1 MARIELKDVLAGN
14 KLLQRH
20 EPTEVEYNQFVN
32 AFGDL
37 KSKMAEAETEL
48 EDVHEDYI
56 IEFLKKSFYQSTN
69 EIKGK
74 KPIDLAIFSDAKGK
88 GNVQVIIEAKR
99 VAKTNEFPTFE
110 NINVKALQETVLYF
124 MRESV
129 SKNNNEIRRIVITN
143 AKEWYIFDAQDFER
157 FFVRGNKKFKKKFED
172 FEKGVLSITTT
183 DEFYPKIAEP
193 AIEEVKD
200 KLDYIYFD
208 ISKITNEKD
217 LLIVYKILSPYYLLK
232 KPCATDSN
240 ILNKDFYNE
249 LLYII
254 GLREIEINN
263 KKVIGQLPEKE
274 RERGSLLENTITQL
288 SYKKNPFNLFE
299 RAIQLVIVWVNRILF
314 LKLLEA
320 QLIKWNDGD
329 ESYKFLTP
337 EKLKEYDTLQKLFF
351 GVLARQ
357 PDERDDEL
365 TKDFQNI
372 PYLNS
377 SLFEHTEELSISELA
392 DDVPITV
399 YDGTVLNVKKDE
411 KMKPLEYMLRFLD
424 AYDFGAVKSENG
436 RRKENKTLIN
446 ASVLGLIFEKINGYK
461 DGSFFTPGTITQ
473 YMCRETIGRAVV
485 QKFNIVKE
493 WDCKTLSEVKN
504 KCAAEKITIE
514 ERNKIIDSITVCDP
528 AVGSGHFLVSALN
541 ELIYIKFELNA
552 LCLTN
557 GNLLDGELE
566 IENDELIVTRNDR
579 RIFAYNPNDKY
590 SQMIQ
595 ETLFNEKRK
604 IIENCLFG
612 VDINPNSVNI
622 CRLRLWI
629 ELLKNAYYYINKKG
643 NRTLETL
650 PNIDINIKCGNSLV
664 SRYDIGVD
672 ISKAQ
677 KKKELADYKNKVLEY
692 KDAPNKIVKHE
703 LEEIIEQ
710 LKGKFQESVKQNSD
724 GYNKYQKARRD
735 LSDLESPR
743 LFEPTKKEKKE
754 IDERIKCLKRK
765 IAEYEENQKNS
776 IFENAMEWRWEFPEV
791 LDTDGN
797 FKGFDVVIG
806 NPPYI
811 YNRDMDGSKRTSK
824 GEESD
829 DFYISFIKRGDSLL
843 AANGYLAY
851 ITPNTYFT
859 NISKSDFRKWLLEK
873 KGLNFTYS
881 GFCFEDAYVETEIV
895 LFNKKSENDSSIH
908 FHHIGQDDEYSCLNS
923 VFLSNYKCRIFLPN
937 ETNLSLYNKIIR
949 PLVSVYN
956 NYENAIL
963 GTDACRDLVSNDL
976 KNSRVLP
983 IGAFCEGAQGLV
995 TGNNSKYLIK
1005 ICDSVAEEEKIA
1017 NELLQ
1022 KFNSITREVV
1032 SYEHFV
1038 NNRNAFYERCETL
1051 KIVKANPVLFGKFF
1065 IYKTTARQNVR
1076 KYNNLSENEKQNGG
1090 EKGCYVEY
1098 FRGNKDGYT
1107 YYVPANTC
1115 IDWCSESLKELRDG
1129 EKTNSRWQG
1138 EKYFNS
1144 TGFAWVDYFT
1154 DKIKAYC
1161 VESGPYSKD
1170 VVKLHSTITYIP
1182 DKYIVAI
1189 LNSKLI
1195 SYLCN
1200 NFITATHTLQINDGR
1215 LIPIALPNQEQLNS
1229 VITIVDQILAD
1240 KKQNPQAVSDS
1251 EHELDL
1257 LVYHL
1262 YGLTFDEVKLIDE
1275 TVTEEEFAAV
1285 E

>member
-1 MARIELKDVLAGN
+1 MARIELKDALTSN

-20 EPTEVEYNQFVN
+20 EPTEFEYNQFVK
-32 AFGDL
+32 AFDDL
-37 KSKMAEAETEL
+37 KSKMVDAETEL

-56 IEFLKKSFYQSTN
+56 IEFLKNSFYQSTN
-69 EIKGK
+69 EVKGK

-99 VAKTNEFPTFE
+99 VAQRNEFPALE

-129 SKNNNEIRRIVITN
+129 DKNNNEVRRIIITN
-143 AKEWYIFDAQDFER
+143 AKEWYIFDAQHFER
-157 FFVRGNKKFKKKFED
+157 LFVRDNKKFKKQFED
-172 FEKGVLSITTT
+172 FEKGVLSATTT
-183 DEFYPKIAEP
+183 EEFYPKIAEP

-200 KLDYIYFD
+200 KLDYVYFD
-208 ISKITNEKD
+208 INKITNDEE

-240 ILNKDFYNE
+240 ILNKAFYNE

-254 GLREIEINN
+254 GLREIEINS

-320 QLIKWNDGD
+320 QLVKWNNGD
-329 ESYKFLTP
+329 ESYKFLTA

-351 GVLARQ
+351 GVLARR

-392 DDVPITV
+392 DDVLITV
-399 YDGTVLNVKKDE
+399 YGNTILNVDKNE
-411 KMKPLEYMLRFLD
+411 KLRPLEYLLRFLD

-473 YMCRETIGRAVV
+473 YMCKETIRRAIV
-485 QKFNIVKE
+485 QKFNAAKE
-493 WDCKTLSEVKN
+493 WDCETLSEVKN

-514 ERNKIIDSITVCDP
+514 ERNKIINSITICDP

-541 ELIYIKFELNA
+541 ELIYIKYELNA

-566 IENDELIVTRNDR
+566 IENDELVVTRNDR

-590 SQMIQ
+590 SQIIQ

-629 ELLKNAYYYINKKG
+629 ELLKNAYYFIDKDG
-643 NRTLETL
+643 NRVLETL

-677 KKKELADYKNKVLEY
+677 KKKELADYKSKVLAY
-692 KDAPNKIVKHE
+692 KETPNKTVKHE

-710 LKGKFQESVKQNSD
+710 LKEKFQESVKQNSD
-724 GYNKYQKARRD
+724 GFNKYQKAQRE
-735 LSDLESPR
+735 LSDLTSPQ

-754 IDERIKCLKRK
+754 IDERIKELKRK

-776 IFENAMEWRWEFPEV
+776 IFENAMEWRWEFPEI
-791 LDTDGN
+791 LDENGN

-811 YNRDMDGSKRTSK
+811 YNRGMDDSKRTSK

-829 DFYISFIKRGDSLL
+829 DFYISFIKRGDTLL

-859 NISKSDFRKWLLEK
+859 NISKSDFREWLLEK

-895 LFNKKSENDSSIH
+895 LFNKKCEKDTPVH
-908 FHHIGQDDEYSCLNS
+908 FHSIGQNNNEYSCLNS
-923 VFLSNYKCRIFLPN
+923 IFLSNYKRRLFLPN
-937 ETNLSLYNKIIR
+937 EANLSLYEKIIR
-949 PLVSVYN
+949 PLVSICN
-956 NYENAIL
+956 DYENAIL
-963 GTDACRDLVSNDL
+963 GTDACGDLISNNL
-976 KNSRVLP
+976 KNRRMLP

-995 TGNNSKYLIK
+995 TGNNSKYLIQ
-1005 ICDSVAEEEKIA
+1005 ICDNIAEEEKIA

-1022 KFNSITREVV
+1022 KFSSITREVV
-1032 SYEHFV
+1032 SYEQFV
-1038 NNRNAFYERCETL
+1038 NNKNAFYEKCETL
-1051 KIVKANPVLFGKFF
+1051 KNAKANPVLFGKFF
-1065 IYKTTARQNVR
+1065 IYKTTDNKNVR
-1076 KYNNLSENEKQNGG
+1076 KYDDLNEKEKLKGG
-1090 EKGCYVEY
+1090 EKECYVEY

-1107 YYVPANTC
+1107 YYVPSNTC
-1115 IDWCSESLKELRDG
+1115 IDWCSEALKELREG
-1129 EKTNSRWQG
+1129 VKTNSRWQG

-1170 VVKLHSTITYIP
+1170 VVKLHSVINYIP

-1195 SYLCN
+1195 SYLCK

-1215 LIPIALPNQEQLNS
+1215 LIPIVLPTQEQLDS
-1229 VITIVDQILAD
+1229 VIALVDQILAD
-1240 KKQNPQAVSDS
+1240 KKQNPQVESKS
-1251 EHELDL
+1251 EKKIPEWENKIDD
-1257 LVYHL
+1257 LVYEL
-1262 YGLTFDEVKLIDE
+1262 YGLSP
-1275 TVTEEEFAAV
+1275 EEIAAV
-1285 E
+1285 KEG